1 MSTANTAIILG
12 ATPAASDTGGDGRGY
27 QSEHELE
34 ATLINILQEGG
45 YTYLD
50 ITTESAL
57 VANLRAHLSRLNETL
72 FSPREWE
79 QLFKNYLANQNDS
92 VTDKTTKVQQDY
104 IYSLQRDDG
113 SIKNVRI
120 LDKHNLMRNHV
131 EVINQY
137 EAQGMRTH
145 RYDVTILVNGL
156 PMVHIELKRRGVQL
170 REAFSQINRYRRDSF
185 WSGSGLFEY
194 VQLFVIS
201 NGTHTKYYA
210 NTVRDHHL
218 KEQKSGRKSRK
229 TSHSF
234 EFTNWWTNEENQ
246 RIADLES
253 FAKSFFAK
261 DVLLSIIIK
270 YCVFTSES
278 HLLVMRPYQ
287 IHATKNIVQRIAV
300 ATSHKQLSTTAAGGY
315 IWHATGSGKT
325 LTSFKTAQ
333 LASDHPDVDKVLF
346 IVDRKDLDYQT
357 MREYDKFQK
366 GAANSNNSTA
376 VLIKQLGDPNAKI
389 IITTIQKMARFLKA
403 RPHHP
408 VFHKHVV
415 MIFDE
420 CHRSQFG
427 SMHEGITKSFKRYH
441 IFGFTG
447 TPIFSTN
454 AADSSGLNT
463 TDQAF
468 GERLHA
474 YTLVDAIRDENVLPL
489 KLECFNTLQLK
500 DDVADKQV
508 AAIDTQAAALAP
520 KRIAGITKYILDNFN
535 KKTKQT
541 HHYHTKTGQQRQGF
555 NSIFAVSSIAAARL
569 YYAAFKQTQTDL
581 KVTTIFSVTDNEAEQ
596 ETADMGFLPDESF
609 DTSAM
614 ELSSRDF
621 LDGVIRDYNGHFGT
635 NYDASPD
642 QFENYY
648 KDVSRRMKNRDLDIL
663 IVVNMFLTGFDA
675 TTLNTLWVDKNLRY
689 HGLIQAFSRTNRIL
703 NSIKAYGHIVCFR
716 DLEPATNEALTL
728 FSNDDAHDVVLLRSF
743 ADYYFGYT
751 DKNGTEHTGYAT
763 LIDELK
769 ATAPLTAVLTGENAE
784 KNFIKLWGNVLRQ
797 NNMLSAFDE
806 YEGQAILSEME
817 FQDYQSRYIDLYDKY
832 RKSPQGT
839 PKELIV
845 DDIEFKM
852 ELVKQIT
859 VNIDY
864 ILNLIAKQQ
873 HSPAEASSTLAGKIE
888 KYISASPELRSK
900 KGLIMEFIST
910 INADSNVPAEWRKF
924 IDQHKTAELESIIA
938 EENLRPEATR
948 TYLDRAFRDGELKST
963 GTKFARIMPPTS
975 MFTADNIK
983 EQKKAASLLK
993 LQLYF
998 EKYTNV

>member
-1 MSTANTAIILG
+1 MSNAAITLDT
-12 ATPAASDTGGDGRGY
+12 TPAAADNCNGGRGY
-27 QSEHELE
+27 QTEHELE
-34 ATLINILQEGG
+34 TVLINILKNSG
-45 YTYLD
+45 YTYLN
-50 ITTESAL
+50 ITTERAL
-57 VANLRAHLSRLNETL
+57 VDNLRAHLSRLNETI
-72 FSPREWE
+72 FSSREWE
-79 QLFKNYLANQNDS
+79 HLFKHYLANNNDS
-92 VTDKTTKVQQDY
+92 VTDKTTKIQQDY
-104 IYSLQRDDG
+104 IFSLRRDDG
-113 SIKNVRI
+113 SIKNIRI
-120 LDKHNLMRNHV
+120 LDKHNLARNHL

-137 EAQGMRTH
+137 EAQGTRTH

-156 PMVHIELKRRGVQL
+156 PMVHVELKRRGVKL

-218 KEQKSGRKSRK
+218 KEQHSGRKSRK

-234 EFTNWWTNEENQ
+234 EFTNWWTNEQNG
-246 RIADLES
+246 RIADLER

-261 DVLLSIIIK
+261 DCLLSIITK
-270 YCVFTSES
+270 YCVFTSEE

-287 IHATKNIVQRIAV
+287 IYATKNIVQRIEV
-300 ATSHKQLSTTAAGGY
+300 STNHNQLGSPEAGGY

-333 LASDHPDVDKVLF
+333 LASQLPGVDKVLF

-366 GAANSNNSTA
+366 GAANSNNSTS
-376 VLIKQLGDPNAKI
+376 VLTKQLGDPNAKI
-389 IITTIQKMARFLKA
+389 IITTIQKMARFLKTN
-403 RPHHP
+403 RGHP
-408 VFHKHVV
+408 VFDKHVV

-447 TPIFSTN
+447 TPIFSAN
-454 AADSSGLNT
+454 ASSELQT
-463 TDQAF
+463 TEHTF

-489 KLECFNTLQLK
+489 KVEFINTIELK
-500 DDVADKQV
+500 EGIADKQV

-520 KRIAGITKYILDNFN
+520 ERIANITNYILENYN

-541 HHYHTKTGQQRQGF
+541 HHYSTAGGGQRQGF
-555 NSIFAVSSIAAARL
+555 NSIFAVSSIAAARQ
-569 YYAAFKQTQTDL
+569 YYSAFKRTHTDL
-581 KVTTIFSVTDNEAEQ
+581 KVTTIFSITDHDD
-596 ETADMGFLPDESF
+596 ADESAAVGFLPDESF

-614 ELSSRDF
+614 DLSSRDF
-621 LDGVIRDYNGHFGT
+621 LDEVIQDYNGHFGT
-635 NYDASPD
+635 NFDASPD
-642 QFENYY
+642 NFEKYY
-648 KDVSRRMKNRDLDIL
+648 KDISRRMKDRDIDLL

-703 NSIKAYGHIVCFR
+703 NSIKTHGDIVCFR
-716 DLEPATNEALTL
+716 DLEPATNEALAL
-728 FSNDDAHDVVLLRSF
+728 FGNKDVIDVVLLRSF
-743 ADYYFGYT
+743 ADYYYGYT
-751 DKNGTEHTGYAT
+751 DKHGTEHKGYTT

-769 ATAPLTAVLTGENAE
+769 AIAPLTEVLASETAE
-784 KNFIKLWGNVLRQ
+784 KDFIKLWGTVLRQ
-797 NNMLSAFDE
+797 NNLLSAFDE
-806 YEGQAILSEME
+806 YDDKSILSEME

-832 RKSPQGT
+832 RKSPQGM

-864 ILNLIAKQQ
+864 ILNLIANRQ
-873 HSPAEASSTLAGKIE
+873 HSAPETRSKLDDEIE
-888 KYISASPELRSK
+888 KFISGSPELRSK
-900 KGLIMEFIST
+900 KALILKFIST
-910 INADSNVPAEWRKF
+910 INADSDVPAEWRKF
-924 IDQHKTAELESIIA
+924 IDQHKAAELETIIR
-938 EENLRPEATR
+938 EEDLHPEATR

-963 GTKFARIMPPTS
+963 GTRFARIMPPTS
-975 MFTADNIK
+975 MFAADNIK
-983 EQKKAASLLK
+983 EQKKAQTLLK
-993 LQLYF
+993 LQLFF
-998 EKYTNV
+998 EKYTHI